1 MASMMKPYKNAS
13 APVLS
18 CGESGES
25 MSMRRI
31 SSRTTRRHPGLGSQN
46 SKVYHQFHLGIDLS
60 GYPEV
65 TIHLSLWIMHKLSLF
80 EIQLYV
86 DQAE

>member
-1 MASMMKPYKNAS
+1 
-13 APVLS
+13 V
-18 CGESGES
+18 
-25 MSMRRI
+25 RRYCLAEQAVNRCLMTRI
-31 SSRTTRRHPGLGSQN
+31 WSRTTRRRPGLGSQN
-46 SKVYHQFHLGIDLS
+46 SKVYHHFHLDLS

-86 DQAE
+86 DQAR